1 MDELLDFKDYITLRN
16 VSHLVQEEVEYIRV
30 NTVWYHVAMLLGT
43 LADVEAGITN
53 PRRLEGY

>member
-16 VSHLVQEEVEYIRV
+16 VSHLVQEEVEYISV
-30 NTVWYHVAMLLGT
+30 NTGWYHVAMLLGT
-43 LADVEAGITN
+43 LADVVAGITN